1 MPRTAK
7 PRRHLHLNRES
18 IARAALE
25 LVDREGLPALSM
37 RRVAAAMGVRAMNLY
52 PYLPD
57 KEGLVRDVVALLLS
71 EVDLSERPGVGWE
84 DCVLSVG
91 ASLREMALRHPH
103 AFPLVAL
110 ARYDD
115 PALVS
120 YARRVERLFAAAGL
134 PEELLP
140 RLASM
145 LDPYATGY
153 LLIATQVLSRS
164 DDDPGGGLDADDLRA
179 RRADGVT
186 GDLQEYEEG
195 TRTIIAGFKI
205 RNGLSDGA
213 S

>member
-1 MPRTAK
+1 MRKLA
-7 PRRHLHLNRES
+7 
-18 IARAALE
+18 AALH
-25 LVDREGLPALSM
+25 VGAT
-37 RRVAAAMGVRAMNLY
+37 NLY
-52 PYLPD
+52 PYVTD
-57 KEGLVRDVVALLLS
+57 KESLLHDVLALLLS

-84 DCVLSVG
+84 ECVVSVG

-110 ARYDD
+110 APYDD

-153 LLIATQVLSRS
+153 LLVATQVLSRS
-164 DDDPGGGLDADDLRA
+164 DDNPGDGFDADDLGA

-186 GDLQEYEEG
+186 GGPQEYEEG
-195 TRTIIAGFKI
+195 TRAIIAGFKI